1 MNLGLCCYSLSLTFI
16 LLFWTVYMGECTDW
30 VKLFFVDS
38 ALGLENIYLLL
49 CFIKNLIIQSQI
61 LCIIAKKYA

>member
-1 MNLGLCCYSLSLTFI
+1 
-16 LLFWTVYMGECTDW
+16 MGECTDW